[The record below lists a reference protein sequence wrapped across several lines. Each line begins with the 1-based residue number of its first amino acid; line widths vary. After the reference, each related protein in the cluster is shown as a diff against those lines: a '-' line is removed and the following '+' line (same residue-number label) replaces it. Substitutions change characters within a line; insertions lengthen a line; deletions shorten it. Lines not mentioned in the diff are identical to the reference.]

1 MSYRRSVFV
10 LACLALAGCA
20 TPLERC
26 INDATRDLR
35 VIDGLI
41 GEAQG
46 NLARGY
52 AIDQVQVPRTVYVE
66 CLLPPIGPAVD
77 ASGQPVPPR
86 KGICPETVFDTVS
99 RPRSIDLGAERQKL
113 ESMIAKRR
121 QIERTAERA
130 VAACRASFPEDG

>member
-1 MSYRRSVFV
+1 MPIRRSVFV

-66 CLLPPIGPAVD
+66 CLLPPIGPVVD

-86 KGICPETVFDTVS
+86 KGICPETVFDTVY
-99 RPRSIDLGAERQKL
+99 RPRSIDLAAERQKL
-113 ESMIAKRR
+113 DGMLAKRR
-121 QIERTAERA
+121 QIDRTAERA
-130 VAACRASFPEDG
+130 VAACRANFPEEG